1 MTRAVE
7 VCDAPGDAPR
17 PEETASLWAALEQVN
32 DPELPISLVDLGLI
46 YDVRRAAD
54 DRRRV
59 VVELT
64 YTAMGCPCTAFIRQD
79 IVERLEAESDVDH
92 VEIIEV
98 WSPAWTRAR
107 MTTRGRTLMR
117 TFGVAA

>member
-1 MTRAVE
+1 MRAVD
-7 VCDAPGDAPR
+7 VSDAPGEAPR
-17 PEETASLWAALEQVN
+17 PLATESLWAALEQVN

-46 YDVRRAAD
+46 YDVRRSD
-54 DRRRV
+54 DDARCV

-64 YTAMGCPCTAFIRQD
+64 YTAMGCPCTSFIRQD
-79 IVERLEAESDVDH
+79 IVDRLLVEDDVER
-92 VEIIEV
+92 VEIVEV

-107 MTTRGRTLMR
+107 MTARGRVLMR

>member
-1 MTRAVE
+1 MTRAVDL
-7 VCDAPGDAPR
+7 CAAPGDAPR
-17 PEETASLWAALEQVN
+17 PPATANLWAALEDVN

-54 DRRRV
+54 DATCA

-79 IVERLEAESDVDH
+79 IIDRLLREDEVTR
-92 VEIIEV
+92 VEIVEV

-107 MTTRGRTLMR
+107 MTEKGRTLMR

>member
-1 MTRAVE
+1 MTRAID
-7 VCDAPGDAPR
+7 VCDVPGDAPR
-17 PEETASLWAALEQVN
+17 PPESASLWAALEEVM

-54 DRRRV
+54 DAGCAI
-59 VVELT
+59 VELT

-79 IVERLEAESDVDH
+79 LIDRLMREEHVTR
-92 VEIIEV
+92 VEIVEV

-107 MTTRGRTLMR
+107 MTERGRTLMR
-117 TFGVAA
+117 SFGVAA

>member
-1 MTRAVE
+1 MRAVDLS
-7 VCDAPGDAPR
+7 DAPGDAPR
-17 PEETASLWAALEQVN
+17 PADTASLWHALEQVN

-54 DRRRV
+54 DASCA

-64 YTAMGCPCTAFIRQD
+64 YTAMGCPCTSFIRQD
-79 IVERLEAESDVDH
+79 IVDRLVREPDVER
-92 VEIIEV
+92 VEIVEV

-107 MTTRGRTLMR
+107 MTARGRTLMR

>member
-1 MTRAVE
+1 MTRAVDL
-7 VCDAPGDAPR
+7 CAAPGDAPR
-17 PEETASLWAALEQVN
+17 PAETASLWAALEDVK
-32 DPELPISLVDLGLI
+32 DPELPISLVDLGLV
-46 YDVRRAAD
+46 YDVRRAPD
-54 DRRRV
+54 DAQCA

-79 IVERLEAESDVDH
+79 IVERLLREDDVARVDI
-92 VEIIEV
+92 VEV

-107 MTTRGRTLMR
+107 MTEKGRALMR

>member
-1 MTRAVE
+1 MRAID

-17 PEETASLWAALEQVN
+17 PAETASLWAALEQVN

-54 DRRRV
+54 DERCA

-79 IVERLEAESDVDH
+79 IVDRLIAEPDVDR
-92 VEIIEV
+92 VELVEV

-107 MTTRGRTLMR
+107 MTARGRTLMR

>member
-1 MTRAVE
+1 MRAVDA
-7 VCDAPGDAPR
+7 CDAPGEAPR
-17 PEETASLWAALEQVN
+17 PAGTASLWAALEQVN

-46 YDVRRAAD
+46 YDVRRTESD
-54 DRRRV
+54 PRRV

-64 YTAMGCPCTAFIRQD
+64 YTAMGCPCTTFIRQD
-79 IVERLEAESDVDH
+79 LVERLEREPDVDA

-107 MTTRGRTLMR
+107 MTARGRTLMR

>member
-1 MTRAVE
+1 MTRAID
-7 VCDAPGDAPR
+7 VCDAPGEAPR
-17 PEETASLWAALEQVN
+17 PAETAALWAALEEVN

-46 YDVRRAAD
+46 YDVRRAD
-54 DRRRV
+54 DDARRAI
-59 VVELT
+59 VELT

-79 IVERLEAESDVDH
+79 LVDRLEREADVDS
-92 VEIIEV
+92 VEIVEV

-107 MTTRGRTLMR
+107 MTARGRTLMR

>member
-1 MTRAVE
+1 MRAVD

-17 PEETASLWAALEQVN
+17 PANTATLWRALEHVN

-46 YDVRRAAD
+46 YDVRRSPEDPGCA
-54 DRRRV
+54 V
-59 VVELT
+59 IELT
-64 YTAMGCPCTAFIRQD
+64 YTAMGCPCTSFIRQD
-79 IVERLEAESDVDH
+79 IVDRLLEEPDVTR
-92 VEIIEV
+92 VEIVEV

-107 MTTRGRTLMR
+107 MTARGRTLMR

>member
-1 MTRAVE
+1 MTRAVDL
-7 VCDAPGDAPR
+7 CAAPGDAAR
-17 PEETASLWAALEQVN
+17 PPATASLWAALEQVN

-46 YDVRRAAD
+46 YDLRRAERDA
-54 DRRRV
+54 RCAI
-59 VVELT
+59 VELT

-79 IVERLEAESDVDH
+79 IIDRLMREDDVDR

-107 MTTRGRTLMR
+107 MTERGRALMR

>member
-1 MTRAVE
+1 MRAVD
-7 VCDAPGDAPR
+7 VCDAPGEAPR
-17 PEETASLWAALEQVN
+17 PAETAGLWQALEQVN

-46 YDVRRAAD
+46 YDVRRAQD
-54 DRRRV
+54 DPRCA

-64 YTAMGCPCTAFIRQD
+64 YTAMGCPCTSFIRQD
-79 IVERLEAESDVDH
+79 IVDRLTREADVDR
-92 VEIIEV
+92 VEIVEV

-107 MTTRGRTLMR
+107 MTARGRTLMR

>member
-1 MTRAVE
+1 MMRAVDACE
-7 VCDAPGDAPR
+7 APGEAPR
-17 PEETASLWAALEQVN
+17 SPETASLWAALEEVN

-46 YDVRRAAD
+46 YDVRRND
-54 DRRRV
+54 DDARRV
-59 VVELT
+59 LVELT

-79 IVERLEAESDVDH
+79 LIDRLEAEPDVDR
-92 VEIIEV
+92 VEIVEV

-107 MTTRGRTLMR
+107 MTARGRTLMR

>member
-1 MTRAVE
+1 MRAVE
-7 VCDAPGDAPR
+7 MSDAPGEAPR
-17 PEETASLWAALEQVN
+17 PAATESLWAALEQVN

-46 YDVRRAAD
+46 YDVRRAPD
-54 DRRRV
+54 DPRRV

-64 YTAMGCPCTAFIRQD
+64 YTAMGCPCTSFIRQD
-79 IVERLEAESDVDH
+79 IVDRLVREDDVDT
-92 VEIIEV
+92 VEIAEV

-107 MTTRGRTLMR
+107 MTARGRVLMR

>member
-1 MTRAVE
+1 MRAVD

-17 PEETASLWAALEQVN
+17 PADTSSLWHALEQVN

-54 DRRRV
+54 EPGRV
-59 VVELT
+59 LVELT
-64 YTAMGCPCTAFIRQD
+64 YTAMGCPCTSFIRQD
-79 IVERLEAESDVDH
+79 LVDRLLREDDVEH
-92 VEIIEV
+92 VEIVEV

-107 MTTRGRTLMR
+107 MTARGRTLMR

>member
-1 MTRAVE
+1 MRAVE
-7 VCDAPGDAPR
+7 VCEAPGDAPR
-17 PEETASLWAALEQVN
+17 PANTASLWSALEEVN

-46 YDVRRAAD
+46 YDVRRDSD
-54 DRRRV
+54 DERRAI
-59 VVELT
+59 VELT

-79 IVERLEAESDVDH
+79 IIDRLEAEPDVDR
-92 VEIIEV
+92 VEIVEV

-107 MTTRGRTLMR
+107 MTARGRTLMR